1 MSEIVFVQNEAAL
14 TNSLLVAEKFKKSH
28 EHVVRDIDN
37 LLDKVQSVDYQC
49 NPNLGG
55 HNGMFEAYYEDI
67 PQPNGGVKPAKRYVM
82 NRDGFTLLVMGYTG
96 KKAMQFK
103 LDYIAAF
110 NAMEKALKEQAKPKS
125 REELL
130 VESAQL
136 LLEQS
141 KRIEAVENKIQMM
154 EKEREEN
161 TKLLLAAKVSDKEL
175 PTMKLRDNIRQLV
188 NRYANA
194 RNINQGE
201 VWHKVYDQL
210 YYLFHISIRGYK
222 KGKNESNLDVADRNG
237 FLDKIYE
244 IISSMVRLEQAV

>member
-1 MSEIVFVQNEAAL
+1 MNELVFKSEEGQVV
-14 TNSLLVAEKFKKSH
+14 TTSLLVAETFGKAHDK
-28 EHVVRDIDN
+28 VMRDIEKLSCSDEFRAAN
-37 LLDKVQSVDYQC
+37 FGDSS
-49 NPNLGG
+49 
-55 HNGMFEAYYEDI
+55 
-67 PQPNGGVKPAKRYVM
+67 YVSQQNKELPM
-82 NRDGFTLLVMGYTG
+82 CIMTKDGFTFLVMGYTG
-96 KKAMQFK
+96 KKAGKFREE
-103 LDYIAAF
+103 YIKAF
-110 NAMEKALKEQAKPKS
+110 NAMEKALKGQAKPKS

-141 KRIEAVENKIQMM
+141 KRIEKVESRLDAM
-154 EKEREEN
+154 EREREEN
-161 TKLLLAAKVSDKEL
+161 TRLLLAAKVSEKEL

-194 RNINQGE
+194 RNISQSE

-237 FLDKIYE
+237 FLDKIYK

>member
-1 MSEIVFVQNEAAL
+1 MSEIVFAQNESAL
-14 TNSLLVAEKFKKSH
+14 TNSLLVAEKFKKNH
-28 EHVVRDIDN
+28 RDVLESIRN
-37 LLDKVQSVDYQC
+37 ILTSAENSAVLQ
-49 NPNLGG
+49 
-55 HNGMFEAYYEDI
+55 MFDESQYVNEQNKE
-67 PQPNGGVKPAKRYVM
+67 QPMFIM
-82 NRDGFTLLVMGYTG
+82 NRDGFTLLAMGFTG
-96 KKAMQFK
+96 KKAMKFK
-103 LDYIAAF
+103 LEYIGAF

-141 KRIEAVENKIQMM
+141 KRIEAVENKIQAM

-161 TKLLLAAKVSDKEL
+161 TRLLLAAKVSEKEL
-175 PTMKLRDNIRQLV
+175 PTMRLRDNIRQLV

-194 RNINQGE
+194 RNISQSE

-244 IISSMVRLEQAV
+244 IISSMVRLEKSV

>member
-1 MSEIVFVQNEAAL
+1 MNDLVFVQNEAAL
-14 TNSLLVAEKFKKSH
+14 TNSLLVAEKFGKRH
-28 EHVVRDIDN
+28 DNVLRDIRN
-37 LLDKVQSVDYQC
+37 LMEGLPKSEETPLFDELSYTDSQ
-49 NPNLGG
+49 
-55 HNGMFEAYYEDI
+55 NGQKYPM
-67 PQPNGGVKPAKRYVM
+67 YVM
-82 NRDGFTLLVMGYTG
+82 NRDGFTLLAMGFNG
-96 KKAMQFK
+96 KKAMKFK

-141 KRIEAVENKIQMM
+141 KRIEKVESRLDAM
-154 EKEREEN
+154 EREREEN
-161 TKLLLAAKVSDKEL
+161 TRQLLAAKVSEKEL
-175 PTMKLRDNIRQLV
+175 PTMRLRDNIRQLV
-188 NRYANA
+188 NKYANA
-194 RNINQGE
+194 RNISQSE

>member
-1 MSEIVFVQNEAAL
+1 MNDLVFVQNEAAL
-14 TNSLLVAEKFKKSH
+14 TNSLLVAEKFGKRH
-28 EHVVRDIDN
+28 DNVLRDIRN
-37 LLDKVQSVDYQC
+37 LMEGLPKSEETPLFDELSYTDSQ
-49 NPNLGG
+49 
-55 HNGMFEAYYEDI
+55 NGQKYPM
-67 PQPNGGVKPAKRYVM
+67 YVM
-82 NRDGFTLLVMGYTG
+82 NRDGFTLLAMGFNG
-96 KKAMQFK
+96 KKAMKFK

-110 NAMEKALKEQAKPKS
+110 NAMEKALKEQARPKS

-141 KRIEAVENKIQMM
+141 KRIEKVESRLDAM

-161 TKLLLAAKVSDKEL
+161 TRQLLAAKVSEKEL
-175 PTMKLRDNIRQLV
+175 PTMRLRDNIRQLV

-194 RNINQGE
+194 RNISQSE

>member
-1 MSEIVFVQNEAAL
+1 MNDLVFVQNESAL
-14 TNSLLVAEKFKKSH
+14 TNSFLVAEKFKK
-28 EHVVRDIDN
+28 EHSIVVRDIDN
-37 LLDKVQSVDYQC
+37 LLEKVKGVENQC
-49 NPNLGG
+49 DTKMGRPSQ
-55 HNGMFEAYYEDI
+55 MFEAYYDDI
-67 PQPNGGVKPAKRYVM
+67 PQPNGGVKQAKRYIM

-103 LDYIAAF
+103 LDYISAF
-110 NAMEKALKEQAKPKS
+110 NTMEKTLKEQAKPKS

-141 KRIEAVENKIQMM
+141 KRIEKVESRLDAM

-161 TKLLLAAKVSDKEL
+161 TRQLLAAKVSEKEL
-175 PTMKLRDNIRQLV
+175 PTMRLRDNIRQLV

-194 RNINQGE
+194 RNISQSE

>member
-1 MSEIVFVQNEAAL
+1 MSEIVFAQNESAL
-14 TNSLLVAEKFKKSH
+14 TNSLLVAEKFKKNH
-28 EHVVRDIDN
+28 RDVLESIRN
-37 LLDKVQSVDYQC
+37 ILTSAENSAVLQ
-49 NPNLGG
+49 
-55 HNGMFEAYYEDI
+55 MFDESQYVNEQNKE
-67 PQPNGGVKPAKRYVM
+67 QPMFIM
-82 NRDGFTLLVMGYTG
+82 NRDGFTLLAMGFTG
-96 KKAMQFK
+96 KKAMKFK
-103 LDYIAAF
+103 LEYIGAF

-141 KRIEAVENKIQMM
+141 KRIEAVENKIQAM

-161 TKLLLAAKVSDKEL
+161 TRLLLAAKVSEKEL
-175 PTMKLRDNIRQLV
+175 PTMRLRDNIRQLV

-194 RNINQGE
+194 RNISQSE

-244 IISSMVRLEQAV
+244 IISSMVRLEKAV

>member
-1 MSEIVFVQNEAAL
+1 MNDLVFVQNESTL
-14 TNSLLVAEKFKKSH
+14 TNSLLVAEKFKRNH
-28 EHVVRDIDN
+28 RDVLESIRN
-37 LLDKVQSVDYQC
+37 LLTSAENSAVLQ
-49 NPNLGG
+49 
-55 HNGMFEAYYEDI
+55 MFVET
-67 PQPNGGVKPAKRYVM
+67 QYVNEQGKELPMFIM
-82 NRDGFTLLVMGYTG
+82 NRDGFTLLAMGFNG
-96 KKAMQFK
+96 KKAMKFK

-141 KRIEAVENKIQMM
+141 KRIEKVESRLDAM
-154 EKEREEN
+154 EREREEN
-161 TKLLLAAKVSDKEL
+161 TRQLLAAKVSETGL
-175 PTMKLRDNIRQLV
+175 PTMRLRDNIRQLV

-194 RNINQGE
+194 RNISQSD

>member
-1 MSEIVFVQNEAAL
+1 MNEIVFVQNEAAL
-14 TNSLLVAEKFKKSH
+14 TNSLLVADKFGKAHK
-28 EHVVRDIDN
+28 HVLDSIRNLIGSAEISSDIKMFDE
-37 LLDKVQSVDYQC
+37 SIYVDEQ
-49 NPNLGG
+49 GR
-55 HNGMFEAYYEDI
+55 E
-67 PQPNGGVKPAKRYVM
+67 QPLYIM
-82 NRDGFTLLVMGYTG
+82 NRDGFTLLAMGFNG
-96 KKAMQFK
+96 KKAMKFK

-141 KRIEAVENKIQMM
+141 KRIEKVESRLNEI

-194 RNINQGE
+194 RNLSQSD

-244 IISSMVRLEQAV
+244 IISSMVRLEQVV